1 MFTGTIPAAYS
12 ALGAMMC
19 VAAAA
24 GTATAYCRAGSY
36 CDWGC
41 FLACLQRAGFA
52 GESSARHNP
61 QCPRSADEPFS
72 SGAVAQRACD
82 IALLHLHAVV
92 YAIVRRTVR
101 QSDVHGVAVV
111 VVVAVQELSGTIPA
125 SIGQLKLLKQ
135 LHLSN
140 NVSGPVSECVALS
153 NGCLCRVGGV
163 APYGMACPAV
173 LRSAELRVRLLLE
186 QSLLRSET

>member
-101 QSDVHGVAVV
+101 QS
-111 VVVAVQELSGTIPA
+111 VQELSGTIPA